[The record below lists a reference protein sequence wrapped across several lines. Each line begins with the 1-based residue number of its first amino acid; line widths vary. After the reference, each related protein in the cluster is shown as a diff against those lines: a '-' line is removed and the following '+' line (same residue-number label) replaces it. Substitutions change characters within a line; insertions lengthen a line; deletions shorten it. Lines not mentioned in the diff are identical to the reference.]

1 MRTVTA
7 AHAVVLSTNAHDT
20 AVCLCKLCM
29 FAVGT
34 GGLGS
39 TFDELTLNKKV
50 CDNLG
55 VSV

>member
-1 MRTVTA
+1 MLLLYACITV
-7 AHAVVLSTNAHDT
+7 LE
-20 AVCLCKLCM
+20 

-55 VSV
+55 VSL